1 MGGGGEIA
9 EKLMVA
15 DATLSTR
22 KYVMSRVLQ
31 QSSVVIFNALM
42 NELVIEERKSSL
54 NTQIMNY
61 AVIQK

>member
-1 MGGGGEIA
+1 
-9 EKLMVA
+9 MVA